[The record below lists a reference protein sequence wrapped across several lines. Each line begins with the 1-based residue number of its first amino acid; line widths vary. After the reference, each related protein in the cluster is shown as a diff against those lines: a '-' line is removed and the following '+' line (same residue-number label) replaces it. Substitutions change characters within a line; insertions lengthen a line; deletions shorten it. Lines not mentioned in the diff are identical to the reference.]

1 VILSAK
7 TPHGADEVVES
18 MAADDRLWHI
28 ATNLTAA

>member
-7 TPHGADEVVES
+7 TPHGADEVVEW
-18 MAADDRLWHI
+18 AADDRLWHI